1 MDNTQSKSVHA
12 DESSRAKMSAIA
24 HKRYPELC
32 KDGCEE
38 SAIIAVEY
46 GIDLSEAEAEKYAIW
61 HENYSAAETSY
72 IEVNGCF
79 AISRYLRIS
88 KVAILATWMVEGFF
102 SKPTL
107 KHFVRETLIGW
118 GFENDEI
125 ESFLKKIE
133 VKN

>member
-1 MDNTQSKSVHA
+1 MDNTQSKSDHA
-12 DESSRAKMSAIA
+12 DESSREKMSAIA

-79 AISRYLRIS
+79 AISRYLTIS
-88 KVAILATWMVEGFF
+88 KTTGNGNT
-102 SKPTL
+102 TL
-107 KHFVRETLIGW
+107 KHFVRETLIDW

-133 VKN
+133 VDVK

>member
-46 GIDLSEAEAEKYAIW
+46 GIDLSEAEKEKYAIW

-79 AISRYLRIS
+79 AISRYLTI
-88 KVAILATWMVEGFF
+88 T
-102 SKPTL
+102 PTDVNETIL
-107 KHFVRETLIGW
+107 KHFVRETLIDW

-133 VKN
+133 VDVK